1 MRAPVAMAAEAM
13 AEAVKAVEM
22 AEAVKAVEMVVV
34 TAVVV
39 ARVAVAPVPPRAE
52 GKAARSVTPFQVFK
66 FEKGSVEST
75 HKVPTSHYQFAVLLC
90 AP

>member
-34 TAVVV
+34 VNASTSAMLPLPCGGYKKCGNL
-39 ARVAVAPVPPRAE
+39 R
-52 GKAARSVTPFQVFK
+52 GNVTP
-66 FEKGSVEST
+66 
-75 HKVPTSHYQFAVLLC
+75 P
-90 AP
+90 

>member
-34 TAVVV
+34 TVVEMAV
-39 ARVAVAPVPPRAE
+39 
-52 GKAARSVTPFQVFK
+52 GMAA
-66 FEKGSVEST
+66 
-75 HKVPTSHYQFAVLLC
+75 
-90 AP
+90 